1 MELNKDEDPLTK
13 FTNELISLYTRW
25 QMESD
30 LVKEEMLVATEDAL
44 TVINGEVMICFP
56 PDNDLLN
63 WWSENEDL

>member
-1 MELNKDEDPLTK
+1 MSEDEAPLTK

-56 PDNDLLN
+56 PDNDLLD
-63 WWSENEDL
+63 WWSKNEDL

>member
-13 FTNELISLYTRW
+13 LTNELISLYTRW

-44 TVINGEVMICFP
+44 TVIGGEVMICFP
-56 PDNDLLN
+56 PDNDLLK